1 VKSKIKTYQGSSE
14 VLWDESFKEQIAQD
28 AYNTAPVESM
38 VRSVSHFLRARFKSS
53 EQFKHLKFLEVGCG
67 AGANLIWLAE
77 KGIEPS
83 GVDISKTALSLCRK
97 RFEKKFLENQLGD
110 LKHSSA
116 TALPFDTATFDGVI
130 ESCVFQ
136 HLNQSDRIKA
146 HKEVVRIMKRGG
158 IFIGHML
165 SINHSTY
172 KTNKGYFEEIE
183 PGTLVLASKTAS
195 SKINLESIGLS
206 HFFSKSEY
214 DTLLEG
220 CSSIEPCEITYELP
234 SEEAARRG
242 YKRYC
247 QAMWNVYAIK

>member
-1 VKSKIKTYQGSSE
+1 MTPKIKTYPDPSE
-14 VLWDESFKEQIAQD
+14 ILWDESFREQINQGS
-28 AYNTAPVESM
+28 YNTAPVESI
-38 VRSVSHFLRARFKSS
+38 VRSVSHFLRARFKAS
-53 EQFKHLKFLEVGCG
+53 EHFKHLKFLEVGCG

-97 RFEKKFLENQLGD
+97 SFEKKSLYNRLGD

-116 TALPFDTATFDGVI
+116 TALPFDKGTFDGVI

-136 HLNQSDRIKA
+136 HLNQVDRIKA
-146 HKEVVRIMKRGG
+146 HKEVVRVMKPGG
-158 IFIGHML
+158 VFIGHML
-165 SINHSTY
+165 SVNHSTY

-183 PGTLVLASKTAS
+183 PGTLVLESKIAS

-206 HFFSKSEY
+206 HFFSKNEY
-214 DTLLEG
+214 HTLLEG
-220 CSSIEPCEITYELP
+220 CSIIDPCEITYELP

-242 YKRYC
+242 YKNYC
-247 QAMWNVYAIK
+247 QAMWNVYAVK